1 MLPKGL
7 AWESIRR
14 LGLCWTGFCSDLILV
29 PCGLFE
35 RESTPVLSGRT
46 KSVLSGGSEILILF
60 LFVSDTV
67 FSEPFIEIE
76 LIGRFSA
83 LLWIVIF
90 C

>member
-46 KSVLSGGSEILILF
+46 KSVLLGGSEILILF

-76 LIGRFSA
+76 LLGRFSA